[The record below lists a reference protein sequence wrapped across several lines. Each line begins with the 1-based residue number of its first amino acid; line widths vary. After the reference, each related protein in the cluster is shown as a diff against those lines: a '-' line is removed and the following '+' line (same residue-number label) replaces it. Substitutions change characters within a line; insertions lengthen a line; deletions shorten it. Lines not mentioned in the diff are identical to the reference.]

1 MKIVSLL
8 GSPRKKGN
16 STTLATIIT
25 DTFAEHGSETIIHSL
40 NSLSF
45 KGCQACYGCKS
56 RSEVC
61 ILKDDL
67 TPVLNDIHDADVV
80 IMATPVYWGEVSA
93 QMKGFID
100 RTYSFL
106 TPGFMTDDIKHRLP
120 AGKKLVF
127 IQTQGAETEEMY
139 GDIFPRY
146 NNFFQQIDLFEKTY
160 LIRGC
165 GINELG
171 DVNTRKDL
179 LEKAHAVALEIMNNS
194 H

>member
-16 STTLATIIT
+16 SAILAGTIT
-25 DTFAEHGSETIIHSL
+25 AFLAEEGNEIVIHSL
-40 NSLSF
+40 NDITF
-45 KGCQACYGCKS
+45 KGCQACGGCKGS
-56 RSEVC
+56 SEVC
-61 ILKDDL
+61 VLKDDL

-80 IMATPVYWGEVSA
+80 IMATPVYWGEVSS

-106 TPGFMTDDIKHRLP
+106 TPGFMTEEKKHRLP

-127 IQTQGAETEEMY
+127 IQTQGAGSEMY
-139 GDIFPRY
+139 NDIFPRY
-146 NNFFQQIDLFEKTY
+146 NGFFEQLSIFQETY

-165 GINELG
+165 DINDRG
-171 DVNTRKDL
+171 AVNERSDL
-179 LEKAHAVALEIMNNS
+179 LEKARQTAQSILN
-194 H
+194 